1 MIYRS
6 HNETHDTTLITTGR
20 VGELSLN
27 ITCHGLL
34 CCKCLPTGLLWRHH
48 LCRPHRETKDCA
60 APPKVCFDGILS
72 DAKWNFVPVF
82 ANASQ
87 QNFVTLR
94 IPSPSLPKGAG
105 VYRGEDVDANVRA
118 GWCPLQ
124 MYACAC
130 VQVNCTHTPC
140 IRTSASMEPY
150 ERTKAE
156 GRAPWKEE
164 RCGKRQGRQRRVP
177 EAEEASQSVGL

>member
-34 CCKCLPTGLLWRHH
+34 CCKCLPTGLLWQHH
-48 LCRPHRETKDCA
+48 LCRPHRETKDYA

-87 QNFVTLR
+87 QNFVTLFILYGR
-94 IPSPSLPKGAG
+94 GSKTGTTVDGTALSAERLINSPSDRSRWRP
-105 VYRGEDVDANVRA
+105 RDEISDSTVRMTEA
-118 GWCPLQ
+118 
-124 MYACAC
+124 A
-130 VQVNCTHTPC
+130 T
-140 IRTSASMEPY
+140 
-150 ERTKAE
+150 
-156 GRAPWKEE
+156 
-164 RCGKRQGRQRRVP
+164 VP
-177 EAEEASQSVGL
+177 